1 MVKRSASPKAQAP
14 LVQQPPAKGLL
25 RDRDTALLNAPHNS
39 VNHSVAP
46 VLVPPSVQGAPL
58 LDLTCSHFLLTLA
71 TQQSPRLN
79 VRRDLNTLLAL
90 TGRHWV
96 WPATVLQ
103 RLRLFLEKQ
112 CQGNELWQDQTALET
127 DDFLARYGAWA
138 GPYEEGTL
146 FFYLDEYAKQS
157 PKDIWAV
164 LTTTQQWLARALT
177 TERSALQDNV
187 DTLVE
192 LLQLNTGE
200 RALLLYGAL
209 ARYQRDLR
217 TLLVEFKAH
226 NAADAHAMFAQVAG
240 VNCLEVAEAL
250 RAGSRLE
257 RLGLL
262 ESLLPEHHITDLGD
276 LMKVSERLPSVL
288 LRTYQRPQELMAV
301 FARRAPDSHLTLD
314 DFAFVA
320 EDARLLSQLLLST
333 RQTQAAGVN
342 VLLYGPPGTG
352 KTELARVAVQA
363 AGLQLYEV
371 ESADK
376 EGHCLSGR
384 ERYRSLQ
391 VAQAFLQGAPHAA
404 LLFDEVE
411 DVFPA
416 DHGPTGGKAWVN
428 QLLEHNPVPTV
439 WITNK
444 IEHIDAAFRRRFA
457 YHLELKSP
465 PPGAREQL
473 VQKALAGQPVSD
485 ALVQRL
491 KERRGLTPA
500 HIHTALRF
508 AKLAQP
514 DADSLDALIERQLAH
529 ADQAMGQTLAEVQR
543 PHPVPYALDWLNTQ
557 SRHDLQR
564 MANALTARGHGT
576 LCLFGAPGTGKT
588 AWAEHLA
595 HTLQKPLMI
604 RQASD
609 LLSKYVG
616 ETEQQMAAM
625 FAEAQAEQAVLLLDE
640 ADTFLLD
647 RRQAQRHHEVSEV
660 NEMLQGME
668 RFRGIFVCTTNLLD
682 QMDPAALRRFTF
694 KIQFLPLRPEQRLGL
709 YVQEALPTGAD
720 DAPPGWRERLLALE
734 GLSLGDFAAIKRQ
747 ADTLQETLSPEAWLE
762 QLEQEHRLKPEGR
775 QRGHMG
781 FLAH

>member
-1 MVKRSASPKAQAP
+1 MVKRSTSSKAQAP
-14 LVQQPPAKGLL
+14 LVQQPAAKGVL
-25 RDRDTALLNAPHNS
+25 REREP
-39 VNHSVAP
+39 AP

-58 LDLTCSHFLLTLA
+58 LDLMCSHFLLTLA

-96 WPATVLQ
+96 WPTTVLQ
-103 RLRLFLEKQ
+103 RLRQFLETH
-112 CQGNELWQDQTALET
+112 CQGNDLWRDQAALDT
-127 DDFLARYGAWA
+127 GAFLTRHGTWA

-164 LTTTQQWLARALT
+164 LTTTQQWLAQVLAPQ
-177 TERSALQDNV
+177 RSALQDNV
-187 DTLVE
+187 DTLAE
-192 LLQLNTGE
+192 LLSLNPGE

-240 VNCLEVAEAL
+240 VDRMQVAEAL
-250 RAGSRLE
+250 RTGSRLD

-276 LMKVSERLPSVL
+276 LMKISERLPSVL
-288 LRTYQRPQELMAV
+288 LRTYQHPQELMAV
-301 FARRAPDSHLTLD
+301 FARRAPDSPLTLD

-320 EDARLLSQLLLST
+320 DDARLLSQLLQSA
-333 RQTQAAGVN
+333 RRAQECGVN

-352 KTELARVAVQA
+352 KTELARVAVRA

-371 ESADK
+371 ESADR

-391 VAQAFLQGAPHAA
+391 VAQAFLQGAPNAA

-411 DVFPA
+411 DVFPTESNPA
-416 DHGPTGGKAWVN
+416 GGKAWVN

-439 WITNK
+439 WITNR

-473 VQKALAGQPVSD
+473 VDKALAGQPVSEL
-485 ALVQRL
+485 LVQRL
-491 KERRGLTPA
+491 KERQGLTPA

-514 DADSLDALIERQLAH
+514 EATTLDALIERQLAH
-529 ADQAMGQTLAEVQR
+529 ADRAMGQAPAGAGRV
-543 PHPVPYALDWLNTQ
+543 HPVPYALEWLHTH
-557 SRHDLQR
+557 SRYDLPR
-564 MANALTARGHGT
+564 MAAALNARGHGA
-576 LCLFGAPGTGKT
+576 LCLYGPPGTGKT

-595 HTLQKPLMI
+595 HTLQKPLMV

-625 FAEAQAEQAVLLLDE
+625 FAEAEAEQALLLLDE

-668 RFRGIFVCTTNLLD
+668 RFRGVFVCTTNLLD
-682 QMDPAALRRFTF
+682 QIDPAALRRFSF
-694 KIQFLPLRPEQRLGL
+694 KIQFLPLRPEQREALFT
-709 YVQEALPTGAD
+709 QEALPGGQRGPD
-720 DAPPGWRERLLALE
+720 NWRQRLQALD

-747 ADTLQETLSPEAWLE
+747 ADTLQETLSPLDWLE

-775 QRGHMG
+775 QRSQMG